1 MIALAEKI
9 YDEVLDL
16 PAEER
21 VGLIDKLLQSI
32 TPSNKSIEE
41 AWIVESE
48 KRLQKYREGKV
59 QAISGEEVF
68 RKIHARLSK

>member
-1 MIALAEKI
+1 MVSLAEKI
-9 YDEVLDL
+9 YGEVLDL

-21 VGLIDKLLQSI
+21 FILIDKLIQSS
-32 TPSNKSIEE
+32 TPSNKSIEDV
-41 AWIVESE
+41 WIVESE
-48 KRLQKYREGKV
+48 KRLQEYREGKV

>member
-32 TPSNKSIEE
+32 TPSNKSIED

>member
-9 YDEVLDL
+9 YGEVLDL

-21 VGLIDKLLQSI
+21 FTLIDKLIQSI
-32 TPSNKSIEE
+32 TPLNKSIEN

-48 KRLQKYREGKV
+48 RRLQEYREGKV
-59 QAISGEEVF
+59 QAIPGEEVF
-68 RKIHARLSK
+68 RKIHARISK

>member
-21 VGLIDKLLQSI
+21 FILIDKLLQSI
-32 TPSNKSIEE
+32 TPSNKSIED

-48 KRLQKYREGKV
+48 KRLQEYREGKV
-59 QAISGEEVF
+59 QAILGEEVF
-68 RKIHARLSK
+68 RKIHTRLSK